1 MHTTVYVSTCCSS
14 HSCNHNHQHSE
25 PLLHLLLVGDP
36 KGVLLKHSAVV
47 ATVASLVAFLEDVAD
62 EHIGVG
68 DVTLSY
74 LPLAH
79 IFDR

>member
-1 MHTTVYVSTCCSS
+1 MCNFCGVS
-14 HSCNHNHQHSE
+14 
-25 PLLHLLLVGDP
+25 GDP

-47 ATVASLVAFLEDVAD
+47 ATVASLTSFMDSAPVESIKL
-62 EHIGVG
+62 GPG
-68 DVTLSY
+68 DVVLSY